1 MSDTL
6 SAIRTPVP
14 SPDPVRRRP
23 DRRRLARLLLVVILL
38 VAATLR
44 VVGSRWG
51 FPLLLHPDEWAVV
64 DAVVDMAKRH
74 SFEPPWSMRPDH
86 VEMKVDYFLFAAFA
100 AVVKHTSI
108 PDAFAQD
115 PLPFYWIGRLA
126 TAAFGVATVAL
137 AYLIGARSSRRLG
150 LLMAGIFAVFPPFVQ
165 HAHFATPDVPLTF
178 ALVALT
184 YALMRYVAKPSW
196 PSVLWASFFVA
207 LGIGIK
213 YPAAVGA
220 VMIGLVVIAAA
231 VRDRDWRR
239 LVVHG
244 VGAAGALVAFLF
256 VISPTLFTNV
266 ADVRKELVTQ
276 SAGDRLGIADH
287 GLLGNLWWYATSYV
301 NDAGLVLTTLTVV
314 GLVLV
319 IRQRRLDRLPWFVGV
334 LVWVSLS
341 TLPLV
346 WERWALP
353 MYITPLLLAAAGLDL
368 LFRQWPRW
376 RGALIPWTVAGVVAA
391 QLVSGS
397 LVEVATRLSPD
408 VRSEALRYTQAN
420 GITAKNTVFEGY
432 SPLLPTFPQLIF
444 GRVKADGSGY
454 TFRTAGGAPAEY
466 VILSSGMYSRVMADP
481 ARQDQ
486 QAVYR
491 WLDENAELVAQFDPS
506 PGPAR
511 SMLEP
516 LAIVRNLRYV
526 MDVAGG
532 ATTGYT
538 IKIYRLPDSG

>member
-1 MSDTL
+1 MAHEFSYTL
-6 SAIRTPVP
+6 ITIAWWSF
-14 SPDPVRRRP
+14 
-23 DRRRLARLLLVVILL
+23 LA
-38 VAATLR
+38 
-44 VVGSRWG
+44 GSRR
-51 FPLLLHPDEWAVV
+51 HM
-64 DAVVDMAKRH
+64 DAVR
-74 SFEPPWSMRPDH
+74 
-86 VEMKVDYFLFAAFA
+86 
-100 AVVKHTSI
+100 
-108 PDAFAQD
+108 
-115 PLPFYWIGRLA
+115 
-126 TAAFGVATVAL
+126 
-137 AYLIGARSSRRLG
+137 
-150 LLMAGIFAVFPPFVQ
+150 
-165 HAHFATPDVPLTF
+165 
-178 ALVALT
+178 
-184 YALMRYVAKPSW
+184 
-196 PSVLWASFFVA
+196 
-207 LGIGIK
+207 
-213 YPAAVGA
+213 
-220 VMIGLVVIAAA
+220 
-231 VRDRDWRR
+231 
-239 LVVHG
+239 
-244 VGAAGALVAFLF
+244 
-256 VISPTLFTNV
+256 TNV
-266 ADVRKELVTQ
+266 PA
-276 SAGDRLGIADH
+276 
-287 GLLGNLWWYATSYV
+287 
-301 NDAGLVLTTLTVV
+301 
-314 GLVLV
+314 
-319 IRQRRLDRLPWFVGV
+319 RLDRLPWFVGV